1 MSITL
6 KKNGKYF
13 ARLQLPTGERRDDGS
28 MIYRTIQKT
37 CDSKSEAELWE
48 RKQKDSQKLK
58 GSEGHLNASQLAEY
72 HEAKQAANGHDLRD
86 VVKFWRLHH
95 PIGNVL
101 TCREVWE
108 KYESSKAWEDYSDKT
123 QSNKRHGIKKFL
135 EVFGDTPI
143 NGVTV
148 EAFEDYLEQFDAV
161 KTRNTNSSTI
171 KTMFSWAAH
180 RKQGYLQINQLKFVE
195 HDVESYKEPS
205 TLTVEQVQNLFDAA
219 VEVAPTTV
227 PFLALEYFAGIRT
240 EEIEKM
246 AKDERQSIDMDAKTI
261 FVRAGVAKGKG
272 KGKEAETARL
282 LENLP
287 KTLWKWLEAS
297 DFKGEIDKTNHK
309 DRIRKAYIKAG
320 IKEEGN
326 IKVGQF
332 HSVARHCFAS
342 YAYALLQD
350 AGKVRKWTGH
360 SGTDLIFRR
369 HYASLKKQEEGK
381 AYFNILPKGKIEK
394 GIQPNLAGATNNVS
408 DEELLNAYKTMNYS
422 QIARAYGVSPN
433 AIKKRLKKLEK

>member
-13 ARLQLPTGERRDDGS
+13 SRLQLPTGERRDDGS
-28 MIYRTIQKT
+28 MIYRTVQKT
-37 CDSKSEAELWE
+37 CDTKSEAELWE
-48 RKQKDSQKLK
+48 RKQKDAQKLK

-72 HEAKQAANGHDLRD
+72 REAKLAANGHDLRD

-95 PIGNVL
+95 PVGDVL
-101 TCREVWE
+101 TVKEVWE
-108 KYESSKAWEDYSDKT
+108 KYESSKAWADYSLKT
-123 QSNKRHGIKKFL
+123 RSNKRHGIKKFL
-135 EVFGDTPI
+135 EVFADTPI

-161 KTRNTNSSTI
+161 KTRNTNASTI
-171 KTMFSWAAH
+171 KTMFSWAAN

-195 HDVESYKEPS
+195 HDVESYKEPN
-205 TLTVEQVQNLFDAA
+205 TLTVDQVQNLFDAA
-219 VEVAPTTV
+219 IEVVPTMV

-246 AKDERQSIDMDAKTI
+246 DGADVDTQAKTI

-287 KTLWKWLEAS
+287 ETLWKWLEAC

-326 IKVGQF
+326 IQVGQF
-332 HSVARHCFAS
+332 HSIARHCFAS

-360 SGTDLIFRR
+360 SGTDLIFKR
-369 HYASLKKQEEGK
+369 HYASLKKQDEGK
-381 AYFNILPKGKIEK
+381 AYFNILPKAKIK
-394 GIQPNLAGATNNVS
+394 NGIQRNLAGATKNLS
-408 DEELLNAYKTMNYS
+408 DEELLAVSKVMNDS
-422 QIARAYGVSPN
+422 QIARAYGVSSN
-433 AIKKRLKKLEK
+433 AIKKRLKKLGK